1 MAALETPEPLGYAP
15 GDPVTSAQMNRIN
28 IGLPKAPN
36 WVDGGATYN
45 PTDQLVMGGAGMR
58 WTGPTE
64 FGATSTTTF
73 ESASTTMWESGS
85 SASFASGSTTVWE
98 SGSSAS
104 WEGLATF
111 VDGSTVV
118 IELDSTVDLYG
129 GITVQGGGGVID
141 FNSGA
146 ELHFDSGSTITG
158 SATLP
163 SGASLTGN
171 TGSTVQFSGTFQLAG
186 GTNVELAPARSWTRH
201 GCRLCAAALDGGGTP
216 FTDQPLVLA
225 SFGVSSKGPRLYV
238 QSFAAPS
245 TRSWIELDDLPHGQ
259 TVTTVTLRTEG
270 ELSITTLTRAAIYRV
285 VRWKDDDNFEYMSNA
300 VNDSHT
306 SGTWGTAATQTLTIN
321 AHATIDRAYRYG
333 VEIYHHEVD
342 TPRTLFIWG
351 ATATGTYSSLVT

>member
-129 GITVQGGGGVID
+129 GITVQGGGGIID

-171 TGSTVQFSGTFQLAG
+171 VGSTVQFSGTFRLAG
-186 GTNVELAPARSWTRH
+186 GTNVELAPARSWTR
-201 GCRLCAAALDGGGTP
+201 RNLRMCATASPSDVTESGSDITSGGNFIPSLKIASTI
-216 FTDQPLVLA
+216 LA
-225 SFGVSSKGPRLYV
+225 SP
-238 QSFAAPS
+238 FA
-245 TRSWIELDDLPHGQ
+245 TLLEIDDLPDGQ
-259 TVTTVTLRTEG
+259 TITSVVVRTAG
-270 ELSITTLTRAAIYRV
+270 QSASPGATIDRAATYRV
-285 VRWKDDDNFEYMSNA
+285 IRWTDETALDSMSA
-300 VNDSHT
+300 TVNDSHT
-306 SGTWGTAATQTLTIN
+306 VGNWQSKIDQTITITSN
-321 AHATIDRAYRYG
+321 STIDRSYRYA
-333 VEIYHHEVD
+333 VQMINHTAANADPMHVVSVV
-342 TPRTLFIWG
+342 
-351 ATATGTYSSLVT
+351 ATGTASSLSV